1 MKDYIHLYEHPTTLE
16 YNDDFLKSKND
27 YTLEE
32 LTVLCMKEYEAI
44 ENITLDYYEHITDM
58 DEINMNEH
66 RININF
72 KKKVP
77 ANVGE
82 YSTNIDEEIPNYKY
96 IYEDACT
103 EMRFYFTIKTNLN
116 ERKICKKILLPKP
129 MDGFF
134 IINGKHAKAI
144 WQLVEAS
151 VYTQRGRI
159 TLKSRMPL
167 IIYKQPNRPMTD
179 IDGHQYLFKQFS
191 CAMDTSSKKGRG
203 PKAKKQKNKFLNP
216 MLILTAK
223 MGIFDAINF
232 FGMRDAITITQRVS
246 EKKRSKYYYFPLDT
260 LYIKVSR
267 KLFDENEMVQSV
279 AGMLYYLSNTD
290 NPVTWENI
298 FDKEYWTCRVGII
311 GSAAAKERN
320 LKAFHEKG
328 KTTMLMFER
337 HLKEITIMNLRLPEG
352 YKENIY
358 CVLRWMIM
366 DYDELKAKDNI
377 DVNNKR
383 IRKNE
388 YIIDATLGRKIS
400 EMINSLISKLSD
412 SRQNDIDA
420 LLELFN
426 YSSCIIL
433 NGMRNI
439 NDLIKSDD
447 IVNDCNILYD
457 LAYSTKGPEALGEK
471 STRNVVL
478 KMRDIHPSF
487 IGVIDPNCTSNSD
500 IGMSGSFVPFVKIYD
515 RFYFSPEHEPSHVMY
530 DTYKDIETWADLEK
544 ENVNTDEVI
553 EPIDI
558 NTGEVIDVNTDPRW
572 NTTMPYDTQ
581 EHFDDAL
588 KEYNHLFNMHHET
601 IEIVERAPEEK
612 PARAGRIS
620 YK

>member
-1 MKDYIHLYEHPTTLE
+1 MKDYIHLYEHPTTKE
-16 YNDDFLKSKND
+16 YNDEFLKSKND

-72 KKKVP
+72 KKKAP
-77 ANVGE
+77 DNGEE
-82 YSTNIDEEIPNYKY
+82 YSTNLDEDVPNYKY

-103 EMRFYFTIKTNLN
+103 EMRFYFTIRTNLN
-116 ERKICKKILLPKP
+116 ERKICKKILIPKP

-134 IINGKHAKAI
+134 IINGKRAKAI

-179 IDGHQYLFKQFS
+179 IDGNQYTFKQFS
-191 CAMDTSSKKGRG
+191 CAMDTSSKFG
-203 PKAKKQKNKFLNP
+203 PRANKHKNKFLNP

-232 FGMRDAITITQRVS
+232 FGMRDAITVTQRI
-246 EKKRSKYYYFPLDT
+246 SKDKLNEYYYFPLDE
-260 LYIKVSR
+260 LFIKVS
-267 KLFDENEMVQSV
+267 KHLFDTNEMVQSV
-279 AGMLYYLSNTD
+279 AGMLYYLSNND
-290 NPVTWENI
+290 NPVTWETI
-298 FDKEYWTCRVGII
+298 FDKEYWVCRVGVI

-337 HLKEITIMNLRLPEG
+337 HLKELTIMNLRVPEG

-377 DVNNKR
+377 DVTNKR

-500 IGMSGSFVPFVKIYD
+500 IGMSGSFTPFVKIYD
-515 RFYFSPEHEPSHVMY
+515 RFYFTPEHEPSHMFY
-530 DTYKDIETWADLEK
+530 DTYKDIETWADLAK
-544 ENVNTDEVI
+544 ETVNTGETFD
-553 EPIDI
+553 PIVDI
-558 NTGEVIDVNTDPRW
+558 NTGEVIDPDTDPKW
-572 NTTMPYDTQ
+572 HTTMPYDSQ

-588 KEYNHLFNMHHET
+588 STYNHMFNMQHET
-601 IEIVERAPEEK
+601 ISIVERAPEER
-612 PARAGRIS
+612 PEIS
-620 YK
+620 GKIAYK